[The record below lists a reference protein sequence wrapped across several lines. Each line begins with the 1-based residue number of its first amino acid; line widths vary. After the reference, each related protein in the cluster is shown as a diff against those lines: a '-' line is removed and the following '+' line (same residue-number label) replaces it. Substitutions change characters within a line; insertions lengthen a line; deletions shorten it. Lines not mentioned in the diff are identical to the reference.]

1 MAKRKLPYM
10 KMWVGDWLSSQKV
23 MELSPMEEFCYFR
36 LIMWAWQANASGLLN
51 KDFNLAQQCRVDMDT
66 WLSVKD
72 NVLKLFEVRG
82 DRLFHHK
89 VDEQVQQQK
98 EISEKRAAAGRM
110 GGKSKPVKQVLSKCK
125 TSVKQKGKQKP
136 SKPLMAIALDSSS
149 VSSSEDSTIFK
160 EVDSEKTGPRET
172 SKIIRDH
179 YLRTIN
185 GNDQTRTQALSH
197 IDFVV
202 MEQFYTPEQII
213 ESIDRYGAEVKASGA
228 KMTKSC
234 SRFFSERLYSEF
246 LRDDW
251 TPPEEITDT
260 ELEDLME
267 MDPLE
272 VMKKRASGA

>member
-51 KDFNLAQQCRVDMDT
+51 KDFNFAQQCRVDMDT

-110 GGKSKPVKQVLSKCK
+110 GGKSKPVKQVLSNCK
-125 TSVKQKGKQKP
+125 ASVKQKGKQKR
-136 SKPLMAIALDSSS
+136 SKSLMAMALDSSS
-149 VSSSEDSTIFK
+149 ISSSEDLTIFK
-160 EVDSEKTGPRET
+160 EVDSEKTGPREP
-172 SKIIRDH
+172 SIIIRDH

-185 GNDQTRTQALSH
+185 GTDQTRTQALSH

-202 MEQFYTPEQII
+202 MEQLYTPEQII
-213 ESIDRYGAEVKASGA
+213 EAIDRYGAEVKASGA
-228 KMTKSC
+228 KMPKSC
-234 SRFFSERLYSEF
+234 TRFFSERLYSEF

>member
-51 KDFNLAQQCRVDMDT
+51 KDYNLAQQCRVDMDT

-72 NVLKLFEVRG
+72 SVLALFEVRG

-110 GGKSKPVKQVLSKCK
+110 GGKAKKPTNDKQVLSNCLAND
-125 TSVKQKGKQKP
+125 TIMLKQTPKQTP
-136 SKPLMAIALDSSS
+136 YGYGSSYDSSF
-149 VSSSEDSTIFK
+149 EDMFK
-160 EVDSEKTGPRET
+160 EVDEEENGPRET
-172 SKIIRDH
+172 SKIIRDF
-179 YLRTIN
+179 YMDRISSS
-185 GNDQTRTQALSH
+185 DQTRTQALSH

-202 MEQFYTPEQII
+202 MEKLYSPGQVAQA
-213 ESIDRYGAEVKASGA
+213 IDRYGQEVKASGA

-234 SRFFSERLYSEF
+234 LRFFSERLYEDF
-246 LRDDW
+246 LAEDW
-251 TPPEEITDT
+251 TPPDT
-260 ELEDLME
+260 TGTFEQLSEG
-267 MDPLE
+267 DPLE
-272 VMKKRASGA
+272 ALKNKASGA

>member
-23 MELSPMEEFCYFR
+23 MELTPMEEFCYFR

-51 KDFNLAQQCRVDMDT
+51 KDYNLAQQCRVDMDT
-66 WLSVKD
+66 WLSVRDK
-72 NVLKLFEVRG
+72 VLALFEVRG

-110 GGKSKPVKQVLSKCK
+110 GGKSKPVKQVLSNCK
-125 TSVKQKGKQKP
+125 ASVKQKGKQKP
-136 SKPLMAIALDSSS
+136 SKSLMALDSSS
-149 VSSSEDSTIFK
+149 SSVTSSEDLTIFK
-160 EVDSEKTGPRET
+160 KADDDKNGPREK
-172 SKIIRDH
+172 SIVIRDH
-179 YLRTIN
+179 YLKAIN
-185 GNDQTRTQALSH
+185 GSDQTRTQALSH

-202 MEQFYTPEQII
+202 MEQLYTPEQII

-228 KMTKSC
+228 QMTKSC

-267 MDPLE
+267 LDPLE

>member
-51 KDFNLAQQCRVDMDT
+51 KDANLAQLCRVDMET
-66 WLSVKD
+66 WLSVKE

-89 VDEQVQQQK
+89 VDEQVQQQQ

-110 GGKSKPVKQVLSKCK
+110 GGKAKKPTNDKQVLSNCLAND
-125 TSVKQKGKQKP
+125 TIMLKQTPKQTP
-136 SKPLMAIALDSSS
+136 YGYGSSYDSSF
-149 VSSSEDSTIFK
+149 EDMFK
-160 EVDSEKTGPRET
+160 EVDEEENGPRET
-172 SKIIRDH
+172 SKIIRDF
-179 YLRTIN
+179 YMDRISSS
-185 GNDQTRTQALSH
+185 DQTRTQALSH

-202 MEQFYTPEQII
+202 MEKLYSPGQVAQA
-213 ESIDRYGAEVKASGA
+213 IDRYGQEVKASGA

-234 SRFFSERLYSEF
+234 LRFFSERLYEDF
-246 LRDDW
+246 LAEDW
-251 TPPEEITDT
+251 TPPDT
-260 ELEDLME
+260 TGTFEQLSEG
-267 MDPLE
+267 DPLE
-272 VMKKRASGA
+272 ALKNKASGA

>member
-51 KDFNLAQQCRVDMDT
+51 KDANLAQLCRVDLDT

-72 NVLKLFEVRG
+72 SVLALFEVRG

-110 GGKSKPVKQVLSKCK
+110 GGKAKKPTNDKQVLSNCLAND
-125 TSVKQKGKQKP
+125 TIMLKQTPKQTP
-136 SKPLMAIALDSSS
+136 YGYGSSS
-149 VSSSEDSTIFK
+149 SFDNEHLFK
-160 EVDSEKTGPRET
+160 EVDNEKTGPRET
-172 SKIIRDH
+172 SIIIRNH
-179 YLRTIN
+179 YLHTIN
-185 GNDQTRTQALSH
+185 GTDQTRTQALSH
-197 IDFVV
+197 IDFAV
-202 MEQFYTPEQII
+202 MEQLYTPEQII

-228 KMTKSC
+228 QMTKSC
-234 SRFFSERLYSEF
+234 SRFFSERLYAEF
-246 LRDDW
+246 LREDW
-251 TPPEEITDT
+251 TPPEEVIDG
-260 ELEDLME
+260 EFEELME
-267 MDPLE
+267 SDPLE
-272 VMKKRASGA
+272 AMKKRASGA